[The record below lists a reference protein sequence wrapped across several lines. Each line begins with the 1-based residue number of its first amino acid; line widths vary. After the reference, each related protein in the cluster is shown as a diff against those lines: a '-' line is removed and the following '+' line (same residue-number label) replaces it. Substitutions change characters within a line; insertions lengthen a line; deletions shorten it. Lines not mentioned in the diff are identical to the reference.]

1 MEKKYI
7 IDESLLQAVAQYL
20 YAKPMAEVEGLVNKI
35 RALSEYVEPKQSEL
49 AEKDEA
55 PIAGVKSK

>member
-7 IDESLLQAVAQYL
+7 IDETLLQAVAQYL

-35 RALSEYVEPKQSEL
+35 RTLSEYVEPKQLEL

-55 PIAGVKSK
+55 PIAGIKGK